1 MEPNKMIQTRDIVI
15 QTKAGD
21 MVCPAINYDSPF
33 PLDEFKSAPV
43 MTEEEVIAQAL
54 EVGCPP
60 AGWEIIQ
67 RRRLREKQMQMLKNQ
82 QEKDKVLKDNKGN
95 KKNLNLKQLKALEL
109 AERKQV

>member
-1 MEPNKMIQTRDIVI
+1 MEPNKMIQTKDIVI

-21 MVCPAINYDSPF
+21 MVCPAINYDTPF
-33 PLDEFKSAPV
+33 PVDEFKAAPL

-54 EVGCPP
+54 QAGCPP

-67 RRRLREKQMQMLKNQ
+67 RRKLREKQIQMLKDQ

-95 KKNLNLKQLKALEL
+95 KKKLNLKQLKALEL

>member
-1 MEPNKMIQTRDIVI
+1 MEPNKMIETRDIVI

-21 MVCPAINYDSPF
+21 MVAPAIDYNSPF
-33 PLDEFKSAPV
+33 PMDEFRGAPI
-43 MTEEEVIAQAL
+43 MTEEEVIAKAL
-54 EVGCPP
+54 ESGCPP

-67 RRRLREKQMQMLKNQ
+67 KRRLKEKRIQMLKEQ

>member
-1 MEPNKMIQTRDIVI
+1 MEANKMIETRDIVI

-21 MVCPAINYDSPF
+21 MVAPAIDYNSPF
-33 PLDEFKSAPV
+33 PMDEFKGAPV
-43 MTEEEVIAQAL
+43 MTEEEVIAKAL
-54 EVGCPP
+54 EAGCPP

-67 RRRLREKQMQMLKNQ
+67 KRRLR
-82 QEKDKVLKDNKGN
+82 EKDKVLKDNKGN